1 MPSADSREE
10 HFVTLFDS
18 HFLAAGLCLYRSLKA
33 HAGAFRLWIVC
44 MDEKVEA
51 QLRELALPEVR
62 LLPLA
67 EVQTPELKRVRP
79 DRTIA
84 EYCWTLTPFTPSFVM
99 EREPGVRRV
108 TYLDADL
115 YFFADPRRLL
125 GELDASG
132 AQVLITPHA
141 YAPEYDQTSYSG
153 IYCVQFV
160 AFANSAPA
168 REVLRWWQER
178 CIEWCYQRSEDGKFG
193 DQKYLDDWPQRFA
206 GTVHVLQRTEL
217 ALGPWNASRFLRDDT
232 SVPVFFHFHGLRVVS
247 PTRLLLYMTYRLDAT
262 ALRLYDR
269 YIPEFVQALGAA
281 FQRWGEIPGMQR
293 KLEIRERLLRAWN
306 RARGTLRYARYRIG

>member
-1 MPSADSREE
+1 MRSAEGAEE

-44 MDEKVEA
+44 MDAKVEA

-62 LLPLA
+62 LLSLS
-67 EVQTPELKRVRP
+67 EVETPELRQVRP
-79 DRTIA
+79 GRTVA
-84 EYCWTLTPFTPSFVM
+84 EYCWTLTPFAPTFVM
-99 EREPGVRRV
+99 AREPGVRRV

-115 YFFADPRRLL
+115 FFFADPRRLL
-125 GELDASG
+125 DELDASG

-141 YAPEYDQTSYSG
+141 YSPEYDQTAYAG

-160 AFANSAPA
+160 VFRNTAPA
-168 REVLRWWQER
+168 REVLHWWQER

-206 GTVHVLQRTEL
+206 GTVHVLERSEL
-217 ALGPWNASRFLRDDT
+217 ALGPWNAGRFL
-232 SVPVFFHFHGLRVVS
+232 SEGSPAPVFFHFHGLRVVS
-247 PTRLLLYMTYRLDAT
+247 RTRLLLYMTYRLDAA

-269 YIPEFVQALGAA
+269 YLEAFVGELRAA
-281 FQRWGEIPGMQR
+281 SARWGEIPGLQR
-293 KLEIRERLLRAWN
+293 RPGLRERLLRLWN
-306 RARGTLRYARYRIG
+306 RAKGTIRYAPYRMG